1 MPTSIAA
8 LRLRIQAPILDSL
21 LVHEPTTQGV
31 PQLFPELR
39 LIWGGTAASPAGS
52 SRPRAALVTCRRF
65 DVMMGHMASP
75 KRSTIYFDPD
85 LHRALRLKA
94 AATDR
99 SISDVVN
106 EAVRQTLSEDAADLE
121 MFERRRREPGVDFEE
136 VVLRLR
142 RSGKL

>member
-1 MPTSIAA
+1 MSA
-8 LRLRIQAPILDSL
+8 
-21 LVHEPTTQGV
+21 
-31 PQLFPELR
+31 
-39 LIWGGTAASPAGS
+39 
-52 SRPRAALVTCRRF
+52 
-65 DVMMGHMASP
+65 P

-106 EAVRQTLSEDAADLE
+106 DAVRQTLSEDAGDLE
-121 MFERRRREPGVDFEE
+121 IFEKRRREPALDFEE
-136 VVLRLR
+136 VVLKLR

>member
-1 MPTSIAA
+1 M
-8 LRLRIQAPILDSL
+8 
-21 LVHEPTTQGV
+21 
-31 PQLFPELR
+31 
-39 LIWGGTAASPAGS
+39 TA
-52 SRPRAALVTCRRF
+52 
-65 DVMMGHMASP
+65 P

-94 AATDR
+94 AASDR

-106 EAVRQTLSEDAADLE
+106 DAVRQTLSEDAADLE
-121 MFERRRREPGVDFEE
+121 VFEKRRREPTLDFEE

>member
-1 MPTSIAA
+1 MT
-8 LRLRIQAPILDSL
+8 RRRDD
-21 LVHEPTTQGV
+21 VYD
-31 PQLFPELR
+31 
-39 LIWGGTAASPAGS
+39 GT
-52 SRPRAALVTCRRF
+52 
-65 DVMMGHMASP
+65 MATP

-94 AATDR
+94 AAMDR

-106 EAVRQTLSEDAADLE
+106 DAVRQTLSEDAADLE
-121 MFERRRREPGVDFEE
+121 IFDKRRREPTLDFEE

>member
-1 MPTSIAA
+1 MPT
-8 LRLRIQAPILDSL
+8 
-21 LVHEPTTQGV
+21 
-31 PQLFPELR
+31 
-39 LIWGGTAASPAGS
+39 
-52 SRPRAALVTCRRF
+52 
-65 DVMMGHMASP
+65 P

-94 AATDR
+94 AATDQ

-121 MFERRRREPGVDFEE
+121 VFAKRRREPVLDFEE
-136 VVLRLR
+136 VVLSLR

>member
-1 MPTSIAA
+1 MST
-8 LRLRIQAPILDSL
+8 L
-21 LVHEPTTQGV
+21 
-31 PQLFPELR
+31 
-39 LIWGGTAASPAGS
+39 
-52 SRPRAALVTCRRF
+52 
-65 DVMMGHMASP
+65 

-94 AATDR
+94 AALDR

-106 EAVRQTLSEDAADLE
+106 DAVRQTLSEDAADLE
-121 MFERRRREPGVDFEE
+121 IFEKRRREPVLDFEE

>member
-1 MPTSIAA
+1 MPA
-8 LRLRIQAPILDSL
+8 
-21 LVHEPTTQGV
+21 
-31 PQLFPELR
+31 
-39 LIWGGTAASPAGS
+39 
-52 SRPRAALVTCRRF
+52 
-65 DVMMGHMASP
+65 P

-94 AATDR
+94 AAMDR

-106 EAVRQTLSEDAADLE
+106 DAVRQTLSEDAEDLE
-121 MFERRRREPGVDFEE
+121 AFEKRRREPALDFES